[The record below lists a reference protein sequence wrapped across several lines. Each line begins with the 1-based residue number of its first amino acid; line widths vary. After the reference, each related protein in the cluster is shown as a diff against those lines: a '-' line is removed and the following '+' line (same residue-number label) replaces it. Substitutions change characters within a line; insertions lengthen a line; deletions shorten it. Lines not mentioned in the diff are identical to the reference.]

1 MEIEL
6 LKKSWESLDKR
17 MQNAATFNEKLVE
30 TIISSRAMTTV
41 DKIKKLYASFY
52 VVLTV
57 ELIFLIALFL
67 GNPFDFQYE
76 VQYVPYAL
84 ILVGVIIA
92 FVNLIHIHKGIRNLS
107 PGIKIDQYLRSII
120 SIYDRNK
127 RFEKWF
133 GMIFLSVGLLVPFSF
148 LPTKI
153 DRLGLS
159 GALIDTGIMISITL
173 IIFLVA
179 HKLGAFNNPYKDQLQ
194 KDLKEWSELKGLVN
208 AMEEGR

>member
-1 MEIEL
+1 MELEL
-6 LKKSWESLDKR
+6 LKKSWESMDKR

-41 DKIKKLYASFY
+41 DKIKRLYSSFY
-52 VVLTV
+52 VVLTL
-57 ELIFLIALFL
+57 ELLFLVALFF
-67 GNPFDFQYE
+67 GNPFDFRYKI
-76 VQYVPYAL
+76 QYVPYAL

-92 FVNLIHIHKGIRNLS
+92 FVNLIHIHKRISNLS
-107 PGIKIDQYLRSII
+107 PGIRIDQYLKGII

-159 GALIDTGIMISITL
+159 GALIDTGIMISVSL

-179 HKLGAFNNPYKDQLQ
+179 HKLGLFNNPHKDKLQ
-194 KDLKEWSELKGLVN
+194 KDLKEWGELKGLVS
-208 AMEEGR
+208 AMDED